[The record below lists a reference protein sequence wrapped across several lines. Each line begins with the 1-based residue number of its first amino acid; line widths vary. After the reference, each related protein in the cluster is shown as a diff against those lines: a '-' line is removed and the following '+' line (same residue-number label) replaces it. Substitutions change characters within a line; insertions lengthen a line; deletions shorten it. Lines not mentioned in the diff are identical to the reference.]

1 MITCPA
7 AQRTPEMNKT
17 LSTSSLSSRFLDGI
31 SNSLLPV
38 ISWFPLI
45 MAALTVAVVSLRYG
59 LGVGAITAQEGV
71 IYLHSALF
79 LLGASCTLGAD
90 GHVRVDIFYRN
101 FSESRKAL
109 VDLLGNLIFLQ
120 PVCWTILL
128 YSWGYVEFSW
138 RIMEASPEPDG
149 LPFVYI
155 QKSLLI
161 AVAILLALQSF
172 SEILKSYL
180 TIRHHG

>member
-1 MITCPA
+1 LEKI
-7 AQRTPEMNKT
+7 
-17 LSTSSLSSRFLDGI
+17 SSYLDNFSELTGK
-31 SNSLLPV
+31 V
-38 ISWFPLI
+38 CSWFVAI
-45 MAALTVAVVSLRYG
+45 MVLVTCLVVIMRYG
-59 LGVGAITAQEGV
+59 LDMGSVFLQDV
-71 IYLHSALF
+71 VLYLHGGLF
-79 LLGASCTLGAD
+79 LLGAAFALKRGA
-90 GHVRVDIFYRN
+90 HVRVDIFYRN

-138 RIMEASPEPDG
+138 RIMEVSPEPDG
-149 LPFVYI
+149 LPVVYI

-161 AVAILLALQSF
+161 DVAILLALQSF

>member
-1 MITCPA
+1 LEKI
-7 AQRTPEMNKT
+7 
-17 LSTSSLSSRFLDGI
+17 SSYLDNFSELTGK
-31 SNSLLPV
+31 V
-38 ISWFPLI
+38 CSWFVAI
-45 MAALTVAVVSLRYG
+45 MVLVTCLVVIMRYG
-59 LGVGAITAQEGV
+59 LDMGSVFLQDV
-71 IYLHSALF
+71 VLYLHGGLF
-79 LLGASCTLGAD
+79 LLGAAFALKRGA
-90 GHVRVDIFYRN
+90 HVRVDIFYRN
-101 FSESRKAL
+101 FSEPRKAL

-138 RIMEASPEPDG
+138 RIMEVSPEPDG

>member
-1 MITCPA
+1 MDRA
-7 AQRTPEMNKT
+7 AIGMG
-17 LSTSSLSSRFLDGI
+17 SVFLQD
-31 SNSLLPV
+31 
-38 ISWFPLI
+38 
-45 MAALTVAVVSLRYG
+45 VVL
-59 LGVGAITAQEGV
+59 
-71 IYLHSALF
+71 YLHGGLF
-79 LLGASCTLGAD
+79 LLGAAFALKRGA
-90 GHVRVDIFYRN
+90 HVRVDIFYRN

-138 RIMEASPEPDG
+138 RIMEVSPEPDG

-180 TIRHHG
+180 TIRYHG

>member
-1 MITCPA
+1 MVLVTC
-7 AQRTPEMNKT
+7 
-17 LSTSSLSSRFLDGI
+17 LV
-31 SNSLLPV
+31 V
-38 ISWFPLI
+38 I
-45 MAALTVAVVSLRYG
+45 MRYG
-59 LGVGAITAQEGV
+59 LDMGSVFLQDVVLYVHGG
-71 IYLHSALF
+71 LF
-79 LLGASCTLGAD
+79 LLGAAFALKRGA
-90 GHVRVDIFYRN
+90 HVRVDIFYRN

-120 PVCWTILL
+120 PVCWIILL

-138 RIMEASPEPDG
+138 RIMEVSPEPDG

-180 TIRHHG
+180 TIRYHG